1 MQVEAAGPAGHRVLS
16 EDEREMAGAGRS
28 EHGLGADKGAWLR
41 VDCRVA
47 PAWNP
52 RKDVPVARP
61 ARSRRLAVLGL
72 AATVGAAC
80 VAVVSHQN
88 AWTPT
93 AAAQRTAL
101 LQSQVSALRAHDLA
115 KAMTVAA
122 PMLASAAPVVPAAQ
136 APTSS
141 TAGQVAAVDSKLA
154 TPAAQVS
161 SVIKGVQEKQE
172 RGATDHV
179 APPTP
184 QPVKL
189 DKHTQKSLES
199 EIRALRHA
207 QEARELKFMKE
218 AAVATANEIARDKA
232 NEEAKERL
240 AHQRHVSAVEEHKI
254 LVLEHAVQAKREREE
269 RARSVRPGHRRGDE
283 PGHAHSTSD
292 EVEDVLRKAI
302 AESARQKATA
312 QTPAQKAAAVAVAKL
327 VKPKPLTPG
336 QRKALKAKESEEA
349 KLRAEEH
356 AKETALAKKFE
367 QHNDEQADNI
377 QSRAPRVVERAVAVK
392 KARRKP
398 KLSAKEEEK
407 LALEKEVERMMKHT
421 DKAVKEKEYEERVQH
436 AKDLLRKEIVAAK
449 AKLVAEAAANK
460 RRAEASLKERP
471 GNQTK
476 SEGDGVV
483 DGPNSKPVL
492 PAAMASPNRP
502 AAVTSVKHRAAA
514 VREKAADGGGSG
526 GGWTKA
532 TTLRK
537 QLASFSQVE
546 GKKVAAQ
553 KEKRALEKKIAALKS
568 LLHKESSEAKRLGRH
583 LKSNNARLAKEKGAA
598 PAPVPAATKPPRGKT
613 LVAATARG
621 KATGQANSV
630 APQGRAAPMQ
640 RHDAFG
646 GATDHTSASAL
657 KRATAVANKV
667 MAAWAEHR
675 EAQLKQEHPE
685 RYAEEHE
692 KRVAAESLRDS
703 GAIVKAAE
711 EEHAAGLG
719 GRQGEDEAQ
728 AFDAFA

>member
-1 MQVEAAGPAGHRVLS
+1 MEAAGPAAHRVLS

-28 EHGLGADKGAWLR
+28 EHGLGVDKGAWLR

-52 RKDVPVARP
+52 RKDDPGARA

-80 VAVVSHQN
+80 VAVVSHQK

-115 KAMTVAA
+115 KALTVAA

-161 SVIKGVQEKQE
+161 SVIKGVQKKQE
-172 RGATDHV
+172 RGATDQV

-240 AHQRHVSAVEEHKI
+240 AHQQHVSAVEEHKV
-254 LVLEHAVQAKREREE
+254 LVYEHAVQAKREREE
-269 RARSVRPGHRRGDE
+269 RARGVKPGHRRGSE

-312 QTPAQKAAAVAVAKL
+312 QTPAQKTAAVAVAKL
-327 VKPKPLTPG
+327 VKPKPLTPE
-336 QRKALKAKESEEA
+336 QRHAIKARELEEA

-356 AKETALAKKFE
+356 AKETALAKEFE

-377 QSRAPRVVERAVAVK
+377 QSRAPPVVERAVAVR

-398 KLSAKEEEK
+398 KMSAKEEEQ

-449 AKLVAEAAANK
+449 AKLVAETAANK
-460 RRAEASLKERP
+460 IRAEASLKERP
-471 GNQTK
+471 VNQTK

-502 AAVTSVKHRAAA
+502 AAVTSVKHRAAV
-514 VREKAADGGGSG
+514 VRKKAAQGGGSG

-537 QLASFSQVE
+537 QLASFSRVE
-546 GKKVAAQ
+546 GKKAAAQ
-553 KEKRALEKKIAALKS
+553 KEKRALEKKIAALKA

-583 LKSNNARLAKEKGAA
+583 LKSNKARLAKEKGAA
-598 PAPVPAATKPPRGKT
+598 PAPVPAAAKPPRGKT
-613 LVAATARG
+613 LVTARG

-630 APQGRAAPMQ
+630 APQGWALDR

-667 MAAWAEHR
+667 MAAWAAHR
-675 EAQLKQEHPE
+675 EAQLKQQHPE

-692 KRVAAESLRDS
+692 KRVADETLRDS